1 MEVRFRDIQPTIDRD
16 AILEFHCFNNYQS
29 ESPFYRSIPYE
40 EYRKSWLKSPQPEEV
55 LLTMAK
61 DLDNPR
67 NIVQFAIIDG
77 KLAGFL
83 WVRFEDFTMTLLD
96 IKKTHAVI
104 YGLSVKDEYQ
114 RKGVGLK
121 ILTYIEQ
128 EARRKGASLIRSGT
142 GTENTASQKLHEAYG
157 FKVYYVEYEKKL

>member
-1 MEVRFRDIQPTIDRD
+1 M
-16 AILEFHCFNNYQS
+16 
-29 ESPFYRSIPYE
+29 
-40 EYRKSWLKSPQPEEV
+40 KSPQPEEV